1 MKKKDL
7 KDIFMAGVDRVLG
20 YNAVNDYLNK
30 NPIPGDLNLI
40 SIGKAGSSMAK
51 AALENKYIKVYNK
64 GIHERDFTYV
74 VDVAKAIYNI
84 INKPPNDNMFQIL
97 NVCSS
102 KTIKLMEFIKL
113 IEKLTNKKINK
124 KFVKKQKGDVIK
136 TYGNNSKLKKITKI
150 VINNL

>member
-51 AALENKYIKVYNK
+51 AALENKN
-64 GIHERDFTYV
+64 IH
-74 VDVAKAIYNI
+74 IS
-84 INKPPNDNMFQIL
+84 L
-97 NVCSS
+97 S
-102 KTIKLMEFIKL
+102 L
-113 IEKLTNKKINK
+113 IHI
-124 KFVKKQKGDVIK
+124 
-136 TYGNNSKLKKITKI
+136 
-150 VINNL
+150 